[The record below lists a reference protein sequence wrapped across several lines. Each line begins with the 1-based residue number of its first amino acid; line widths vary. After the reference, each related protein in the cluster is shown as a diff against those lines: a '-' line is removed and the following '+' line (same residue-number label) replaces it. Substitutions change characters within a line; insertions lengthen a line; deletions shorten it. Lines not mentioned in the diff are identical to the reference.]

1 MMKLF
6 SNNNFFLNHYIT
18 LPFLLLPFFL
28 ISGSFLPDLVISL
41 SSILFLIYCIRK
53 KNLNYFSNYY
63 FVLFF
68 FIYVYINI
76 NSFFSFDPKIS
87 FKTSIPYI
95 RVIIFAVCFSL
106 IINKKN
112 FINFFF
118 FSFYLSYIILLVDSL
133 VQIKT
138 GFNLIGYPA
147 SYRISSFFG
156 EELIMGSFVSRTLPF
171 ILAILFYIDI
181 KNKES
186 LSLILL
192 LISGI
197 LVFISG
203 ERLALAYYAITVFFF
218 SIFFLAINLN
228 FIFVH

>member
-1 MMKLF
+1 MKLF

-106 IINKKN
+106 LINKKN

-118 FSFYLSYIILLVDSL
+118 FSFYLFYIILLIDSL
-133 VQIKT
+133 V
-138 GFNLIGYPA
+138 
-147 SYRISSFFG
+147 
-156 EELIMGSFVSRTLPF
+156 
-171 ILAILFYIDI
+171 
-181 KNKES
+181 
-186 LSLILL
+186 
-192 LISGI
+192 
-197 LVFISG
+197 
-203 ERLALAYYAITVFFF
+203 
-218 SIFFLAINLN
+218 
-228 FIFVH
+228 